1 MKYSV
6 KKFNGDDDYS
16 WAVFRYKDVKGIRG
30 VVMYGQ
36 ATPIVS
42 GCSRREAQSHKKAI
56 EKHEFRHKLNGG
68 VVSMG
73 DKLS

>member
-1 MKYSV
+1 MKYTV

-16 WAVFRYKDVKGIRG
+16 WAVFRTKDVKGIKG

-42 GCSRREAQSHKKAI
+42 GCSKTEAQSHKKHI
-56 EKHEFRHKLNGG
+56 ERGN
-68 VVSMG
+68 
-73 DKLS
+73 